1 MVGILG
7 KRIRVQIELLQS
19 SYHPRFIDVDTT
31 SSTGGFRMVSSLHCQ
46 VVHFLANMKLS
57 GPFKADR

>member
-19 SYHPRFIDVDTT
+19 SYHPRFIDVGAT
-31 SSTGGFRMVSSLHCQ
+31 SSTGGFRMVSSLHSARLCI
-46 VVHFLANMKLS
+46 FLQT
-57 GPFKADR
+57 